1 MSELDIRPEVIELER
16 QLCDEL
22 ALRLEPVMPWGD
34 TVPRTIKYRRP
45 RAILPE
51 NCPLLCVWVM
61 RERIEP
67 QTNTRYET
75 TVWLGASW
83 HEASV
88 DSAETL
94 QMNPERAL
102 SLMQAV
108 SAIKGVTMRL
118 GVSGWDV
125 PGASEV
131 WPTSVS
137 WQGSMGNILDTGLV
151 EGYAVEIQVRAKESG
166 RDE

>member
-1 MSELDIRPEVIELER
+1 MSELDIRPEVIELEN

-22 ALRLEPVMPWGD
+22 ALRIEPMMPWMD
-34 TVPRTIKYRRP
+34 AVPRTIKYRRP

-75 TVWLGASW
+75 IVWLGVSW
-83 HEASV
+83 HEAAV

-94 QMNPERAL
+94 EMNEDRAL
-102 SLMQAV
+102 SLMRAV
-108 SAIKGVTMRL
+108 NAIKGVTMRL

-151 EGYAVEIQVRAKESG
+151 EGYAVEVQVRAKESG
-166 RDE
+166 RE